1 MYRRKLAQ
9 YCSMNPTELKAV
21 AWSVLELGLI
31 PTISIVLILYFLR
44 HNRDLRAQNEK
55 LVNDLRKMNDTALK
69 MVRDLVDLQVKK

>member
-1 MYRRKLAQ
+1 
-9 YCSMNPTELKAV
+9 MNPTELKAV